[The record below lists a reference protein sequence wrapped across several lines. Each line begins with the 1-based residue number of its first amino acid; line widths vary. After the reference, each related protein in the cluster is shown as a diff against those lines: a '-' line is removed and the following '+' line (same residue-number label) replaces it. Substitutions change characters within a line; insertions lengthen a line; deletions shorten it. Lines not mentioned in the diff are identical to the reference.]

1 MSPISASA
9 HSSEVGAVRNPLTLG
24 YGITKHR
31 APRCP
36 TSRSCPD
43 HEASREGATAPA
55 QAPPASPSPRA
66 GRAAPTP
73 GTTLAKKASL
83 SQVALMLQVISVCLA
98 IRWAPFLRCVDAP
111 LSQKVSADGAGGGFG
126 PRASVAGPGKGKPQ
140 VMLQPTKEF
149 AQRPAAFSKFSSSEE
164 NVRTNKQ
171 KPPTFVI
178 GIFYLNPSFITVLF
192 QMLGLFLRLQG
203 PG

>member
-98 IRWAPFLRCVDAP
+98 RRWAPFLRCVDAAL

-126 PRASVAGPGKGKPQ
+126 PRGLLPALARESPRWCSSPPKSSPRGLPLSANFP
-140 VMLQPTKEF
+140 LQRKM
-149 AQRPAAFSKFSSSEE
+149 SEQ
-164 NVRTNKQ
+164 TNK
-171 KPPTFVI
+171 
-178 GIFYLNPSFITVLF
+178 NPL
-192 QMLGLFLRLQG
+192 LLW
-203 PG
+203 